1 MALQQDGQDFALYP
15 KQSRQGF
22 KPPAAHLW
30 PKYWSSSPPN
40 GHKASTSSHGSLI
53 SFIANFSLPARPDFF
68 SVYVLMTALCILFI
82 SPL

>member
-30 PKYWSSSPPN
+30 PKYWSTSPPN
-40 GHKASTSSHGSLI
+40 GHKASTSSPRGGGVLGLM
-53 SFIANFSLPARPDFF
+53 FAG
-68 SVYVLMTALCILFI
+68 YV
-82 SPL
+82 PLAP